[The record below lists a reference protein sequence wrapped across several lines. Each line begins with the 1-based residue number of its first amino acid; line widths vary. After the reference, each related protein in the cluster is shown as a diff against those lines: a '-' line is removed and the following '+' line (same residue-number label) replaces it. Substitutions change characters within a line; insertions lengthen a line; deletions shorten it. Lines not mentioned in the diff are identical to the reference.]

1 MPTLTPFRF
10 NVRRYDKLRAAG
22 VFGDRKVELLNGL
35 LIMMAP
41 GPGHDYAV
49 STLAEALRGRLD
61 SKAWAVREEK
71 PILLSAHWKPLP
83 DVAVVRGPSSAFKE
97 KTPGVTNVA
106 LLIEVADT
114 TYAKDSGLKR
124 RAYARFG
131 VAAYWVV
138 HLNRRVVEVYA
149 QGPGG
154 LDLVATYTENEEVP
168 LSLDGREFGHVTL
181 AGLFP

>member
-1 MPTLTPFRF
+1 MPALTPFRF

-35 LIMMAP
+35 LIMLAP
-41 GPGHDYAV
+41 GPAHEYSV
-49 STLAEALRGRLD
+49 SALSKALERRLD
-61 SKAWAVREEK
+61 ENAWTVREEK
-71 PILLSAHWKPLP
+71 PLLLSERWKPLP
-83 DVAVVRGPSSAFKE
+83 DLAVVRGHFSAYKE

-149 QGPGG
+149 AGPGG
-154 LDLVATYTENEEVP
+154 LDLAATHTENEEVP